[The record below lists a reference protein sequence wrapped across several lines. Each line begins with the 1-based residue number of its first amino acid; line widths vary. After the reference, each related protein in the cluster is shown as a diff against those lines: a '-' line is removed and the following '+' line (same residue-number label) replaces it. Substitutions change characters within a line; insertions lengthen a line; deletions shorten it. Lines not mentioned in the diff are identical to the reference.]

1 MTDIDRDRRT
11 ARLAQAAAAR
21 TAAAESRARRAI
33 MKLDHSNEPITF
45 VAVARCGQV
54 FMSFLYQHR
63 QLRRQILERRRP
75 HPSAQRPVAESALT
89 GSLRVKLQVALRRNQ
104 ELLEELVVLRGENEA
119 LRSRLLTLEHR
130 GSASHAG

>member
-45 VAVARCGQV
+45 VAVAR
-54 FMSFLYQHR
+54 
-63 QLRRQILERRRP
+63 
-75 HPSAQRPVAESALT
+75 
-89 GSLRVKLQVALRRNQ
+89 
-104 ELLEELVVLRGENEA
+104 
-119 LRSRLLTLEHR
+119 
-130 GSASHAG
+130 